1 MQAAQKLV
9 SVICAKLQR
18 FGVTGQAAPQAKTNP
33 SKENVD
39 IEASLAPL
47 TGEVLAV
54 MVNSRECQGV
64 RNNGCA
70 SRNNTQSKCFGF
82 KG

>member
-54 MVNSRECQGV
+54 MVNSRECQEGE
-64 RNNGCA
+64 
-70 SRNNTQSKCFGF
+70 
-82 KG
+82 